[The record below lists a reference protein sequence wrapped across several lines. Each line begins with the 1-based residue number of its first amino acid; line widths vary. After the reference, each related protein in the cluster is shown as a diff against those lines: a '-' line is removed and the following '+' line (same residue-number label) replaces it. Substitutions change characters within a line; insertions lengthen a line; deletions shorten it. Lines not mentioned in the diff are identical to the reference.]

1 MTIYDRY
8 ACIYDA
14 SGQVSFSLQML
25 PYLDAL
31 LERHRVATGRL
42 LELACGTGTVALAMA
57 RKGWAV
63 TAVDASPQMLAQA
76 RRKLEEARR
85 QGDELDITFLQQ
97 DMRHLQLS
105 DPVSLATCLYDSLNY
120 MLVSDDLQQVF
131 RRVFAALQPG
141 GLFVF
146 DMNTPWALA
155 TFWDDTTYV
164 TDGPDCTVIL
174 ESDFDAFRQRTT
186 VKVTSFQREGEL
198 YRKSIEHHTEQGY
211 PREHIAT
218 LLSDVGFQI
227 EGMYHCFT
235 FDPPTATCPRI
246 LWAARRPRAIGPAAR

>member
-1 MTIYDRY
+1 VTIYDRY
-8 ACIYDA
+8 ARVYDA
-14 SGQVSFSLQML
+14 SGQISFSLQML

-31 LERHRVATGRL
+31 LERHPAAQDRL

-63 TAVDASPQMLAQA
+63 TGIDASPHMLALA
-76 RRKLEEARR
+76 RQKLEEAHR

-97 DMRHLQLS
+97 DMRRLQLPQ
-105 DPVSLATCLYDSLNY
+105 PVSLATCLYDSLNY
-120 MLVSDDLQQVF
+120 MLTSDDLQQVF

-141 GLFVF
+141 GLFIF

-155 TFWDDTTYV
+155 TFWDDSTYIAD
-164 TDGPDCTVIL
+164 TLDCTVIL
-174 ESDFDAFRQRTT
+174 ESTFDAHRQRTT
-186 VKVTSFQREGEL
+186 VKVTSFLREGEL
-198 YRKSIEHHTEQGY
+198 YAKSVEHHTEQGY

-218 LLSDVGFQI
+218 LLTDVGFQI

-235 FDPPTATCPRI
+235 FDPPTASCPRI
-246 LWAARRPRAIGPAAR
+246 LWAARRPRALGPAPR